1 MNFDYK
7 FQNSVCYINLTDEA
21 GTNTIDEPFCESL
34 REFVESTQWDPTIL
48 VWVFT
53 SGTNQVFSTGR
64 QLLPA
69 NPNNSLAS
77 MHSAIH
83 ALQISQM
90 VSNIPVPVIMGI
102 DGRVSDHGLELAL
115 SGDIRLV
122 SDISTFSLNATE
134 YNFPWDNGIPMLVNA
149 VGRTTA
155 NDMLYTNRVLEA
167 VDSLE
172 VGLATR
178 IVSHEDFESELDQM
192 VTKLSLSSPASLKY
206 VKEAVK
212 SGLSLHLHQALAMEG
227 DLSVLLQSTADRAE
241 GLKAFFEKRTPKFR
255 GD

>member
-1 MNFDYK
+1 
-7 FQNSVCYINLTDEA
+7 
-21 GTNTIDEPFCESL
+21 
-34 REFVESTQWDPTIL
+34 
-48 VWVFT
+48 
-53 SGTNQVFSTGR
+53 
-64 QLLPA
+64 
-69 NPNNSLAS
+69 
-77 MHSAIH
+77 
-83 ALQISQM
+83 
-90 VSNIPVPVIMGI
+90 
-102 DGRVSDHGLELAL
+102 
-115 SGDIRLV
+115 
-122 SDISTFSLNATE
+122 
-134 YNFPWDNGIPMLVNA
+134 MLVNA

-178 IVSHEDFESELDQM
+178 IVSHEDFETELDQM
-192 VTKLSLSSPASLKY
+192 VTKLALSSPASLKY

-241 GLKAFFEKRTPKFR
+241 GLKAFFEKRTPKFT